1 MKLIKIFNKEIGNK
15 MERQNKKTKVEN
27 IFDKIEDLKN
37 REARL
42 INEREIRIKRI
53 NFEIEETR
61 KEILSQES
69 ELKLKLSDLDVVPG
83 ASTKPVTFDIKQK

>member
-1 MKLIKIFNKEIGNK
+1 MKLIKFFNKETGNK
-15 MERQNKKTKVEN
+15 MERQNKKIKVEN

-42 INEREIRIKRI
+42 ITEREMRIKRI
-53 NFEIEETR
+53 DFEIEETR

-69 ELKLKLSDLDVVPG
+69 ELKLKLSDLDIVPG
-83 ASTKPVTFDIKQK
+83 ASTKLITFDIKQK

>member
-1 MKLIKIFNKEIGNK
+1 MKLIKFFNKEIGNK

-27 IFDKIEDLKN
+27 IFDKIEELKN

-42 INEREIRIKRI
+42 LIERDIKIKRI
-53 NFEIEETR
+53 DFEIEETR
-61 KEILSQES
+61 KEIMSQES
-69 ELKLKLSDLDVVPG
+69 ELKLKISDLDVVPV